1 MTINDYA
8 YFILM
13 NFNKETINL
22 NNDDE
27 LKKFNELLNDIII

>member
-1 MTINDYA
+1 MTINDYT

-22 NNDDE
+22 NDDDE